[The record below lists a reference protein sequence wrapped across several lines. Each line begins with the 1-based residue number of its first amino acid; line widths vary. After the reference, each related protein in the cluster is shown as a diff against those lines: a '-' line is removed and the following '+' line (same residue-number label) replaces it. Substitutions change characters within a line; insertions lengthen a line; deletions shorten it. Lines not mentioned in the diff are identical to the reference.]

1 MPSEVCYNSIGGIEM
16 NVIRQ
21 LRKKVGISQKEL
33 SIQLKLS
40 QQSISRIENMD
51 SCSLMDD
58 RFIAFMKENHFT
70 VRLSFDG
77 NKETHDLNR
86 VAKDGVSCYDKIFEN
101 IMKVKDSGLNFSVRM
116 TVTENTIPHM
126 FENIC
131 YLHEHGLDNICMIS
145 PHKFIMTGGEPF
157 VKDNILQIIEEIH
170 KGTSIPIIVQSNG
183 IAVNTSVIEKLK
195 GKVKEI
201 DFSTKHMFGEMGKA
215 DELISN
221 IEICQ
226 QSGIDVVLSF
236 IYEKSNKKELY
247 EVIDIAA
254 KYNTGLLVNIVAPV
268 GRAREK
274 VEFLTDLDK
283 IQMNLDI
290 AKYIY
295 DHGYEEKALC
305 GVIDSHLQVRNACGG
320 YGKVLAIFPEGN
332 IYMCQCLEDDTYR
345 LGNVLYD
352 EVETIENNLCDKM
365 GERVIQKT
373 FCVDDKDICNKCEYR
388 YFCTGK
394 CPTSVDKDDYTC
406 YFVKKMIDYQLFY
419 KKMGTPKKV
428 LEEYITY
435 MNQCLL
441 EYTNRK

>member
-1 MPSEVCYNSIGGIEM
+1 MEKNNIPEFEKIIRNEKVVLVDPVSKVYLGVSNKIANNLDKQEVKEFLYPIW
-16 NVIRQ
+16 
-21 LRKKVGISQKEL
+21 KKQA
-33 SIQLKLS
+33 SIQQKIIQRHEKFNTVYLMITRKC
-40 QQSISRIENMD
+40 NMNCD
-51 SCSLMDD
+51 FCAINANHGMNLDAEINIDD
-58 RFIAFMKENHFT
+58 IKKKIIPF
-70 VRLSFDG
+70 
-77 NKETHDLNR
+77 LNE
-86 VAKDGVSCYDKIFEN
+86 C
-101 IMKVKDSGLNFSVRM
+101 
-116 TVTENTIPHM
+116 
-126 FENIC
+126 
-131 YLHEHGLDNICMIS
+131 S

-157 VKDNILQIIEEIH
+157 VKGNILQIIEEIH

>member
-1 MPSEVCYNSIGGIEM
+1 MEKNNIPEFEKIIRNEKVVLVDPVSKVYLGVSNKIANNLDKQEVKEFLYPIW
-16 NVIRQ
+16 
-21 LRKKVGISQKEL
+21 KKQA
-33 SIQLKLS
+33 SIQQKIIQRHEKFNTVYLMITRKC
-40 QQSISRIENMD
+40 NMNCD
-51 SCSLMDD
+51 FCAINANHGMNLDAEINIDD
-58 RFIAFMKENHFT
+58 IKKKIIPF
-70 VRLSFDG
+70 
-77 NKETHDLNR
+77 LNE
-86 VAKDGVSCYDKIFEN
+86 C
-101 IMKVKDSGLNFSVRM
+101 
-116 TVTENTIPHM
+116 
-126 FENIC
+126 
-131 YLHEHGLDNICMIS
+131 S

-352 EVETIENNLCDKM
+352 EVETIENILCDKM

>member
-1 MPSEVCYNSIGGIEM
+1 MEKNNIPEFEKIIRNEKVVLVDPVSKVYLGVSNKIANNLDKQEVKEFLYPIW
-16 NVIRQ
+16 
-21 LRKKVGISQKEL
+21 KKQA
-33 SIQLKLS
+33 SIQQKIIQRHEKFNTVYLMITRKC
-40 QQSISRIENMD
+40 NMNCD
-51 SCSLMDD
+51 FCAINANHGMNLDAEINIDD
-58 RFIAFMKENHFT
+58 IKKKIIPF
-70 VRLSFDG
+70 
-77 NKETHDLNR
+77 LNE
-86 VAKDGVSCYDKIFEN
+86 C
-101 IMKVKDSGLNFSVRM
+101 
-116 TVTENTIPHM
+116 
-126 FENIC
+126 
-131 YLHEHGLDNICMIS
+131 S

-441 EYTNRK
+441 EYTIRK

>member
-1 MPSEVCYNSIGGIEM
+1 MEKNNIPEFEKIIRNEKVVLVDPVSKVYLGVSNKIANNLDKQEVKEFLYPIW
-16 NVIRQ
+16 
-21 LRKKVGISQKEL
+21 KKQA
-33 SIQLKLS
+33 SIQQKIIQRHEKFNTVYLMITRKC
-40 QQSISRIENMD
+40 NMNCD
-51 SCSLMDD
+51 FCAINANHGMNLDAEINIDD
-58 RFIAFMKENHFT
+58 IKKKIIPF
-70 VRLSFDG
+70 
-77 NKETHDLNR
+77 LNE
-86 VAKDGVSCYDKIFEN
+86 C
-101 IMKVKDSGLNFSVRM
+101 
-116 TVTENTIPHM
+116 
-126 FENIC
+126 
-131 YLHEHGLDNICMIS
+131 S

-352 EVETIENNLCDKM
+352 EVETIENNLCDKID
-365 GERVIQKT
+365 RK
-373 FCVDDKDICNKCEYR
+373 
-388 YFCTGK
+388 
-394 CPTSVDKDDYTC
+394 SV
-406 YFVKKMIDYQLFY
+406 V
-419 KKMGTPKKV
+419 
-428 LEEYITY
+428 
-435 MNQCLL
+435 
-441 EYTNRK
+441 

>member
-1 MPSEVCYNSIGGIEM
+1 MEKNNIPEFEKIIRNEKVVLVDPVSKVYLGVSNKIANNLDKQEVKEFLYPIW
-16 NVIRQ
+16 
-21 LRKKVGISQKEL
+21 KKQA
-33 SIQLKLS
+33 SIQQKIIQRHEKFNTVYLMITRKC
-40 QQSISRIENMD
+40 NMNCD
-51 SCSLMDD
+51 FCAINANHGMNLDAEINIDD
-58 RFIAFMKENHFT
+58 IKKKIIPF
-70 VRLSFDG
+70 
-77 NKETHDLNR
+77 LNE
-86 VAKDGVSCYDKIFEN
+86 C
-101 IMKVKDSGLNFSVRM
+101 
-116 TVTENTIPHM
+116 
-126 FENIC
+126 
-131 YLHEHGLDNICMIS
+131 S

-332 IYMCQCLEDDTYR
+332 IYMCQCLENDTYR

-365 GERVIQKT
+365 GERIIQKT

>member
-1 MPSEVCYNSIGGIEM
+1 MEKNNIPEFEKIIRNEKVVLVDPVSKVYLGVSNKIANNLDKQEVKEFLYPIW
-16 NVIRQ
+16 
-21 LRKKVGISQKEL
+21 KKQA
-33 SIQLKLS
+33 SIQQKIIQRHEKFNTVYLMITRKC
-40 QQSISRIENMD
+40 NMNCD
-51 SCSLMDD
+51 FCAINANHGMNLDAEINIDD
-58 RFIAFMKENHFT
+58 IKKKIIPF
-70 VRLSFDG
+70 
-77 NKETHDLNR
+77 LNE
-86 VAKDGVSCYDKIFEN
+86 C
-101 IMKVKDSGLNFSVRM
+101 
-116 TVTENTIPHM
+116 
-126 FENIC
+126 
-131 YLHEHGLDNICMIS
+131 S
-145 PHKFIMTGGEPF
+145 PHKFIITGGEPF

-274 VEFLTDLDK
+274 VDFLTDLDK

-332 IYMCQCLEDDTYR
+332 IYMCQCLENDTYR

>member
-1 MPSEVCYNSIGGIEM
+1 MEKNNIPEFEKIIRNEKVVLVDPVSKVYLGVSNKIANNLDKQEVKEFLYPIW
-16 NVIRQ
+16 
-21 LRKKVGISQKEL
+21 KKQA
-33 SIQLKLS
+33 SIQQKIIQRHEKFNTVYLMITRKC
-40 QQSISRIENMD
+40 NMNCD
-51 SCSLMDD
+51 FCAINANHGMNLDAEINIDD
-58 RFIAFMKENHFT
+58 IKKKIIPF
-70 VRLSFDG
+70 
-77 NKETHDLNR
+77 LNE
-86 VAKDGVSCYDKIFEN
+86 CN
-101 IMKVKDSGLNFSVRM
+101 
-116 TVTENTIPHM
+116 
-126 FENIC
+126 
-131 YLHEHGLDNICMIS
+131 

-332 IYMCQCLEDDTYR
+332 IYMCQCLENDTYR

>member
-1 MPSEVCYNSIGGIEM
+1 MEKNNIPEFEKIIRNEKVVLVDPVSKVYLGVSNKIANNLDKQEVKEFLYPIW
-16 NVIRQ
+16 
-21 LRKKVGISQKEL
+21 KKQA
-33 SIQLKLS
+33 SIQQKIIQRHEKFNTVYLMITRKC
-40 QQSISRIENMD
+40 NMNCD
-51 SCSLMDD
+51 FCAINANHGMNLDAEINIDD
-58 RFIAFMKENHFT
+58 IKKKIIPF
-70 VRLSFDG
+70 
-77 NKETHDLNR
+77 LNE
-86 VAKDGVSCYDKIFEN
+86 C
-101 IMKVKDSGLNFSVRM
+101 
-116 TVTENTIPHM
+116 
-126 FENIC
+126 
-131 YLHEHGLDNICMIS
+131 S

-332 IYMCQCLEDDTYR
+332 IYLCQCLEDDTYR

>member
-1 MPSEVCYNSIGGIEM
+1 MEKNNIPEFEKIIRNEKVVLVDPVSKVYLGVSNKIANNLDKQEVKEFLYPIW
-16 NVIRQ
+16 
-21 LRKKVGISQKEL
+21 KKQA
-33 SIQLKLS
+33 SIQQKIIQRHEKFNTVYLMITRKC
-40 QQSISRIENMD
+40 NMNHGMNLD
-51 SCSLMDD
+51 AEINIDD
-58 RFIAFMKENHFT
+58 IKKKIIPF
-70 VRLSFDG
+70 
-77 NKETHDLNR
+77 LNE
-86 VAKDGVSCYDKIFEN
+86 C
-101 IMKVKDSGLNFSVRM
+101 
-116 TVTENTIPHM
+116 
-126 FENIC
+126 
-131 YLHEHGLDNICMIS
+131 S

>member
-1 MPSEVCYNSIGGIEM
+1 MEKNNIPEFEKIIRNEKVVLVDPVSKVYLGVSNKIANNLDKQEVKEFLYPIW
-16 NVIRQ
+16 
-21 LRKKVGISQKEL
+21 KKQA
-33 SIQLKLS
+33 SIQQKIIQRHEKFNTVYLMITRKC
-40 QQSISRIENMD
+40 NMNCD
-51 SCSLMDD
+51 FCAINANHGMNLDAEINIDD
-58 RFIAFMKENHFT
+58 IK
-70 VRLSFDG
+70 
-77 NKETHDLNR
+77 K
-86 VAKDGVSCYDKIFEN
+86 KI
-101 IMKVKDSGLNFSVRM
+101 
-116 TVTENTIPHM
+116 IP
-126 FENIC
+126 F
-131 YLHEHGLDNICMIS
+131 LHECS

>member
-1 MPSEVCYNSIGGIEM
+1 MEKNNIPEFEKIMRNEKVVLVDPVSKVYLGVSNKIANNLDKQEVKEFLYPIW
-16 NVIRQ
+16 
-21 LRKKVGISQKEL
+21 KKQA
-33 SIQLKLS
+33 SIQQKIIQRHEKFNTVYLMITRKC
-40 QQSISRIENMD
+40 NMNCD
-51 SCSLMDD
+51 FCAINANHGMNLDAEINIDD
-58 RFIAFMKENHFT
+58 IKKKIIPF
-70 VRLSFDG
+70 
-77 NKETHDLNR
+77 LNECR
-86 VAKDGVSCYDKIFEN
+86 
-101 IMKVKDSGLNFSVRM
+101 
-116 TVTENTIPHM
+116 
-126 FENIC
+126 
-131 YLHEHGLDNICMIS
+131 

-283 IQMNLDI
+283 IQMKLDI

-332 IYMCQCLEDDTYR
+332 IYMCQCLENDTYR

-352 EVETIENNLCDKM
+352 EVETIENNLCHKM

>member
-1 MPSEVCYNSIGGIEM
+1 MEKNNIPEFEKI
-16 NVIRQ
+16 IRNEKVVLVDPVSKVYLGVSNKIANNLDKQ
-21 LRKKVGISQKEL
+21 QVKEFLYPIWKKQA
-33 SIQLKLS
+33 SIQQKIIQRHEKFNTVYLMITRKC
-40 QQSISRIENMD
+40 NMNCD
-51 SCSLMDD
+51 FCAINANHGMNLDAEINIDD
-58 RFIAFMKENHFT
+58 IKKKIIPF
-70 VRLSFDG
+70 
-77 NKETHDLNR
+77 LNE
-86 VAKDGVSCYDKIFEN
+86 C
-101 IMKVKDSGLNFSVRM
+101 
-116 TVTENTIPHM
+116 
-126 FENIC
+126 
-131 YLHEHGLDNICMIS
+131 S